1 MSEAH
6 VRAATPADVESI
18 FAVKRDLM
26 IAPGAPAMARGGF
39 LLGSS
44 REQYAFFIRHANVL
58 VLEAKG
64 RVQGFAVTLP
74 DEILRQ
80 SDLWMRREQI
90 DWQESLGSSPEDAA
104 LFADLLTGRIGYF
117 EQLALLPFAPLRIY
131 APAFAL
137 CAALELLRSGHR
149 HIFTTVVAGPLPNPA
164 PLPLLRIIG
173 ARRLGR
179 ISEAYP
185 EIGAIQSDVY
195 HLDTAR
201 WNFGVGPESPLFTL
215 RERIARMVR
224 SLRGDDELV

>member
-1 MSEAH
+1 MIDAR
-6 VRAATPADVESI
+6 VRPATLDDVEAI

-26 IAPGAPAMARGGF
+26 ITPGTQAMAMSRGGF

-44 REQYAFFIRHANVL
+44 REQYASFITNASVL
-58 VLEAKG
+58 VLEAGG
-64 RVQGFAVTLP
+64 RVQGFSVTLP
-74 DEILRQ
+74 DEVLRK
-80 SDLWMRREQI
+80 SDLWTRREQI
-90 DWQESLGSSPEDAA
+90 DWQESLGSSPEDAS

-137 CAALELLRSGHR
+137 CAALDLARSGHR
-149 HIFTTVVAGPLPNPA
+149 HIFTTVVAGPVANPA

-179 ISEAYP
+179 IREEYP
-185 EIGAIQSDVY
+185 DVGAILSDIY

-201 WNFGVGPESPLFTL
+201 WNFGVGPDSPLFAL
-215 RERIARMVR
+215 RQRIARMVR
-224 SLRGDDELV
+224 TLRGRDD